1 MPHICVVRIKDFLNS
16 INLFL
21 LIYEYLPDS
30 TTQGAWGHSTK
41 CSNVLV
47 PFRLNTR
54 IWAGGA
60 IHPNLG
66 TAHRLWKLLL
76 TPDLSSK
83 EGKHTGDANTN
94 LASLPKPQNSHS
106 FSPLHFLVQGQQHLG
121 LKRTNE
127 TTASYRSAQKQ
138 WTPSLSDPRELH
150 GTPQAWSSGVQ
161 KSARDELW
169 RLSFLLTWELILNNL
184 GNVKGR
190 NYCLS
195 SASEHSWKTRCRWAS
210 CKG

>member
-83 EGKHTGDANTN
+83 EGKHTVDANAN

-127 TTASYRSAQKQ
+127 TRPPTVPHKSN
-138 WTPSLSDPRELH
+138 ELLH
-150 GTPQAWSSGVQ
+150 C
-161 KSARDELW
+161 
-169 RLSFLLTWELILNNL
+169 LIQ
-184 GNVKGR
+184 GNSMVHHRPEVPVFKRAHETNCDGR
-190 NYCLS
+190 AFCWHEN
-195 SASEHSWKTRCRWAS
+195 
-210 CKG
+210 